1 MLYMYSTRPP
11 RGLQGPILAPDTPF
25 DPEDTVAVQ
34 HILRHFFSDL
44 AEVGTV
50 AVKHFSG
57 LVSIAGTKVVL
68 TVITPSTPSPN
79 ILLQSP

>member
-1 MLYMYSTRPP
+1 MYIRDKLVVVVALVHWLYMYSNRPP

-50 AVKHFSG
+50 AV
-57 LVSIAGTKVVL
+57 
-68 TVITPSTPSPN
+68 
-79 ILLQSP
+79 